1 MICCV
6 VAACFILR
14 YLVKWDEVSKYFGF
28 EAKNY
33 EADKYGYYEYSEL
46 DAFED

>member
-14 YLVKWDEVSKYFGF
+14 YLVEWDELSRFFGF
-28 EAKNY
+28 EPKY
-33 EADKYGYYEYSEL
+33 ADRDDYGFTEYCEL
-46 DAFED
+46 DVYED

>member
-1 MICCV
+1 MLCCV

-28 EAKNY
+28 KAKSGEDDY
-33 EADKYGYYEYSEL
+33 YGYSEFCEL

>member
-14 YLVKWDEVSKYFGF
+14 YLVKWEKLSKYLGF
-28 EAKNY
+28 EQKKY
-33 EADKYGYYEYSEL
+33 EEDRYGYYEYCEL
-46 DAFED
+46 DAFDD